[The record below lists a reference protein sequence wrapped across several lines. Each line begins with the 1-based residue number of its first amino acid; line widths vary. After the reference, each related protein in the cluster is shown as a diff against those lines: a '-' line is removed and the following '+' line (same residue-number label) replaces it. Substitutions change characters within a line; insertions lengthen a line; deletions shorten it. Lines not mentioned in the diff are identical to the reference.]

1 MNLKTVKYVKI
12 DDLKGVL
19 YSAGKQ
25 SLLIPVDFIK
35 SINSVFEN
43 LVGDEG
49 AQLLIYTMG
58 ESLGRGYVQS
68 LEYILK
74 EEGEQFGLE
83 TKIKSACNAIF
94 MESGWGKIN
103 FISLELEKEEGRVE
117 ISNSPSGKLLKSTSF
132 DLERGVLAG
141 VFEEVIQKNAFCEIE
156 KVGESGKTV
165 LMLSTKVPKELRE
178 KEKMTLMS
186 RKELQNKINSATEE
200 IVVEKEKATSIIESM
215 VDGLIM
221 VDNDATITM
230 VNPQVEKYFNISKS
244 KVLGKKLNEVG
255 LCDCLYDLYEKAK
268 KGAEKVSVRMDQPIV
283 CHSRKDKDIF
293 VQVNCKAV
301 LSKGTS
307 VIGYILVAHD
317 VTREKRI
324 ERLKNEFISISAHQ
338 LRTPLAGIKW
348 ALRMILDGEIGKID
362 KESTIYLDKAY
373 QTNEIMICLVN
384 DLLNVT
390 RIEEGRFLLELK
402 SVSLKDLIKKVI
414 MEAEVISE
422 RKNVNVEFETI
433 GNDVTQIKADA
444 EKLRLALQNLVE
456 NSIKYSSPGDT
467 ISIKIRSEDES
478 MVVIEVKDEG
488 IGIDEKEHKR
498 VFSKFFRGRNAS
510 RIQTQGTGLGL
521 FIVKNIVEAH
531 NGKIWFKSKVN
542 EGTTFFIKLPIDL
555 KQNNN

>member
-25 SLLIPVDFIK
+25 SLLIPIDFIK
-35 SINSVFEN
+35 SINAVFEK

-103 FISLELEKEEGRVE
+103 FISLDLEKKEGQVE
-117 ISNSPSGKLLKSTSF
+117 ISNSPSGKLLKSASF

-141 VFEEVIQKNAFCEIE
+141 VFEEVIEKNVFCEIE
-156 KVGESGKTV
+156 KVEKGGKTV
-165 LMLSTKVPKELRE
+165 LSLSTKVPKELHK
-178 KEKMTLMS
+178 KEKMALMG
-186 RKELQNKINSATEE
+186 RKELQRKIDNATGE
-200 IVVEKEKATSIIESM
+200 IMVEKNKVTSIIDSM
-215 VDGLIM
+215 ADGLIT

-230 VNPQVEKYFNISKS
+230 INPRVEEYFDVSKS
-244 KVLGKKLNEVG
+244 NVLGKKLNEVD
-255 LCDCLYDLYEKAK
+255 LCDCLFDLYKKAK
-268 KGAEKVSVRMDQPIV
+268 KGANEGSVRMEEPIV

-301 LSKGTS
+301 LSKESS
-307 VIGYILVAHD
+307 VIGYLLVAHD

-348 ALRMILDGEIGKID
+348 AVRMILDGEIGKID
-362 KESTIYLDKAY
+362 KEATVYLDKAY

-402 SVSLKDLIKKVI
+402 PVILKDLIKKVI

-422 RKNVNVEFETI
+422 RKDVNVELESS
-433 GNDVTQIKADA
+433 GDDVTKIKADA

-456 NSIKYSSPGDT
+456 NSIKYSSPGDKIT
-467 ISIKIRSEDES
+467 VRIKPEDKQS
-478 MVVIEVKDEG
+478 VIIEVEDEG
-488 IGIDEKEHKR
+488 IGIDMKEHKR

-521 FIVKNIVEAH
+521 FIVKNIIEAH
-531 NGKIWFKSKVN
+531 KGKIWFESKVN
-542 EGTTFFIKLPIDL
+542 EGTTFFIKLPIEL
-555 KQNNN
+555 KAKD